1 MRRSKL
7 LGVLAALSFLIDA
20 GAARADVAAP
30 TGGSVSITGG
40 SAATG
45 GETSAAGGTTS
56 AATTATTS
64 AGSTATG
71 ANPPTKDDDGC
82 SMASLHH
89 TSGLAF
95 GVLGIALALGLQHA
109 RRRKP

>member
-1 MRRSKL
+1 MTRSKL
-7 LGVLAALSFLIDA
+7 LGVLAALSLLIDT

-45 GETSAAGGTTS
+45 GATSAAGGTSST
-56 AATTATTS
+56 ATTATTS
-64 AGSTATG
+64 AGSTGTG
-71 ANPPTKDDDGC
+71 APAPKDDDGC
-82 SMASLHH
+82 SIASFHH
-89 TSGLAF
+89 SSGLAF